1 MIDYRF
7 LERLFIL
14 PNVRIFLSNKEHSDE
29 YASSFE
35 NVGGCY
41 DVYYNIQ
48 YVYMHRKKR
57 NEPIVLKDFYRKDT
71 NTIIEIRI
79 GGVQENINKIFERS
93 VDRAILDEI
102 FNTNQNWYH
111 VINFFED
118 LLEMACLFKKECL
131 DLIKLINR
139 YLDFVQWIIKSTNN
153 RMTTKKIKEK
163 YDQFRL
169 HKFVP
174 REDRVFYCDIFDLYE
189 VLEDAEII
197 HRKKV
202 YPSNM
207 IYENDQIYSDIDRV
221 ICKDCYRIDNVAI
234 NINIADIDLNTND
247 NVYDFCDKVFST
259 RSASI
264 LQRVLSKYK
273 RIDIVSYRDNN
284 GDIIIIFVIRKH
296 NRKHIVVLAKLTSD
310 FETIIWPVR

>member
-1 MIDYRF
+1 MINYSF

-29 YASSFE
+29 YPSSLE

-41 DVYYNIQ
+41 DVEYNIQ

-57 NEPIVLKDFYRKDT
+57 NEPIIVKDFYRKDT

-79 GGVQENINKIFERS
+79 GGVQENINKIFKRS
-93 VDRAILDEI
+93 LDRAILDEI
-102 FNTNQNWYH
+102 ISTNQNWYH

-118 LLEMACLFKKECL
+118 LLEMVCVFKKECL

-139 YLDFVQWIIKSTNN
+139 YLDFVQWIIRSTNN
-153 RMTTKKIKEK
+153 RTNMKIIKEK

-189 VLEDAEII
+189 VLGEDADII
-197 HRKKV
+197 YHKKL
-202 YPSNM
+202 YPSKM

-221 ICKDCYRIDNVAI
+221 IGKDCYRIDHVTI
-234 NINIADIDLNTND
+234 NINIADIDIDTND
-247 NVYDFCDKVFST
+247 NVCDFCDKVFST
-259 RSASI
+259 KSASI
-264 LQRVLSKYK
+264 LHKVLSKYK
-273 RIDIVSYRDNN
+273 RIDIISYRDGN
-284 GDIIIIFVIRKH
+284 GDIIIQFV
-296 NRKHIVVLAKLTSD
+296 NRKHIIVLAKLTPN